1 MRRCWS
7 ATRITAR
14 CARAARVLFAE
25 LGETLP
31 AILVCDRYGA
41 YRKLARE
48 LAGRFVLA
56 TCWVHARR
64 DFFGAEQRHPE
75 LALIRTL
82 IAEHDPPLNR
92 AALSRVVCERLDWRK
107 PDGGLKDMSAR
118 VALLRMHREG
128 VIALPPA
135 RKRPGPRKPI
145 APSPETDPPS
155 LFEPPTSLEAVRPLC
170 IESVASRT
178 EGRLWN
184 AFVARYHYLGHHPLP
199 GAQMRYFV
207 RANNGE
213 ALAVLGFGAAAWKTA
228 PRDEFIGWSP
238 AVRQRNLALV
248 VNNARFLILPWI
260 RIDNLASHLL
270 AQLQRRLPHDWER
283 RYALRPVLLETFCES
298 ARFLGTCYQS
308 ANWLC
313 VGHTQ
318 GRGKLD
324 VHRQSSVPVKS
335 VWLKPLHKNWRQIL
349 CR

>member
-1 MRRCWS
+1 M
-7 ATRITAR
+7 
-14 CARAARVLFAE
+14 
-25 LGETLP
+25 
-31 AILVCDRYGA
+31 
-41 YRKLARE
+41 
-48 LAGRFVLA
+48 
-56 TCWVHARR
+56 
-64 DFFGAEQRHPE
+64 
-75 LALIRTL
+75 
-82 IAEHDPPLNR
+82 
-92 AALSRVVCERLDWRK
+92 CERLDWRK

-170 IESVASRT
+170 IEPVASRA

-207 RANNGE
+207 RATNGE

-324 VHRQSSVPVKS
+324 VHRQSSLPVKS
-335 VWLKPLHKNWRQIL
+335 VWLKPLQKNWRTTL

>member
-1 MRRCWS
+1 MIC
-7 ATRITAR
+7 
-14 CARAARVLFAE
+14 
-25 LGETLP
+25 
-31 AILVCDRYGA
+31 
-41 YRKLARE
+41 
-48 LAGRFVLA
+48 
-56 TCWVHARR
+56 
-64 DFFGAEQRHPE
+64 
-75 LALIRTL
+75 
-82 IAEHDPPLNR
+82 
-92 AALSRVVCERLDWRK
+92 
-107 PDGGLKDMSAR
+107 AR

-155 LFEPPTSLEAVRPLC
+155 LFEPLTSLEAVRPLC
-170 IESVASRT
+170 IEPVASRA

-207 RANNGE
+207 RATNAE
-213 ALAVLGFGAAAWKTA
+213 PLAVLGFGAAAWKTA

-260 RIDNLASHLL
+260 RIRNLASHLL

-283 RYALRPVLLETFCES
+283 RYAVRPVLLETFCES

-324 VHRQSSVPVKS
+324 VHRQSSLPVKS

>member
-1 MRRCWS
+1 MTNARRY
-7 ATRITAR
+7 
-14 CARAARVLFAE
+14 CARVFSDA
-25 LGETLP
+25 
-31 AILVCDRYGA
+31 
-41 YRKLARE
+41 
-48 LAGRFVLA
+48 
-56 TCWVHARR
+56 
-64 DFFGAEQRHPE
+64 E

-92 AALSRVVCERLDWRK
+92 AALSRVVCERLHWRK

-128 VIALPPA
+128 VLTLPPA

-145 APSPETDPPS
+145 APSPQTDPPS
-155 LFEPPTSLEAVRPLC
+155 LFEPTMSLEAVRPLR
-170 IESVASRT
+170 IEPIASSA

-207 RANNGE
+207 RATNGE
-213 ALAVLGFGAAAWKTA
+213 PLAVLGFGAAAWKTA

-260 RIDNLASHLL
+260 RIRNLASHLL

-283 RYALRPVLLETFCES
+283 RYAVRPVLLETFCETS
-298 ARFLGTCYQS
+298 RFLGTCYQS

-313 VGHTQ
+313 VGQTQ
-318 GRGKLD
+318 GPRQARRAPPICPAGEERLAKTLAQELENDPLPLGNRRPVRPRDRKLTINQGPRD
-324 VHRQSSVPVKS
+324 NRTITRAP
-335 VWLKPLHKNWRQIL
+335 PR
-349 CR
+349 

>member
-1 MRRCWS
+1 M
-7 ATRITAR
+7 T
-14 CARAARVLFAE
+14 
-25 LGETLP
+25 
-31 AILVCDRYGA
+31 
-41 YRKLARE
+41 
-48 LAGRFVLA
+48 
-56 TCWVHARR
+56 HARR
-64 DFFGAEQRHPE
+64 YCARTFSDAE

-82 IAEHDPPLNR
+82 IAKHDPPLNR

-128 VIALPPA
+128 VITLPPA
-135 RKRPGPRKPI
+135 RKRPGPRQPI
-145 APSPETDPPS
+145 APSPQTDPPA
-155 LFEPPTSLEAVRPLC
+155 LFEPPTSLEAVRPLR
-170 IESVASRT
+170 IEPVVNRA
-178 EGRLWN
+178 EGWLWN
-184 AFVARYHYLGHHPLP
+184 AYIARYHYLGHHPLP

-207 RANNGE
+207 RATSGE
-213 ALAVLGFGAAAWKTA
+213 PLAVLGFGAAAWKTA
-228 PRDEFIGWSP
+228 PRDAFIGWSP
-238 AVRQRNLALV
+238 AQRQRNLALV

-260 RIDNLASHLL
+260 RIHNLASHLL

-283 RYALRPVLLETFCES
+283 RYALRPVLLETFCER

-324 VHRQSSVPVKS
+324 VHRQSTLPVKT
-335 VWLKPLHKNWRQIL
+335 VWLKPLQKNWRHIL

>member
-1 MRRCWS
+1 MATGCEQGVIAGGGVGAS
-7 ATRITAR
+7 AVDAPAKESGCAR
-14 CARAARVLFAE
+14 CVALQQQLEAQRWELVRERCAARSFRSLHERACARERAKHEEVKALRADISRAAALRKEV
-25 LGETLP
+25 ETL
-31 AILVCDRYGA
+31 
-41 YRKLARE
+41 KAR
-48 LAGRFVLA
+48 L
-56 TCWVHARR
+56 
-64 DFFGAEQRHPE
+64 
-75 LALIRTL
+75 
-82 IAEHDPPLNR
+82 
-92 AALSRVVCERLDWRK
+92 AALSGAERSS
-107 PDGGLKDMSAR
+107 PDR
-118 VALLRMHREG
+118 LRMKHR
-128 VIALPPA
+128 AL
-135 RKRPGPRKPI
+135 R
-145 APSPETDPPS
+145 
-155 LFEPPTSLEAVRPLC
+155 
-170 IESVASRT
+170 SR
-178 EGRLWN
+178 
-184 AFVARYHYLGHHPLP
+184 VP

-213 ALAVLGFGAAAWKTA
+213 PLAVLGFGAAAWKTA

-260 RIDNLASHLL
+260 RIGNLASHLL

>member
-1 MRRCWS
+1 
-7 ATRITAR
+7 
-14 CARAARVLFAE
+14 
-25 LGETLP
+25 
-31 AILVCDRYGA
+31 
-41 YRKLARE
+41 
-48 LAGRFVLA
+48 
-56 TCWVHARR
+56 
-64 DFFGAEQRHPE
+64 
-75 LALIRTL
+75 
-82 IAEHDPPLNR
+82 
-92 AALSRVVCERLDWRK
+92 
-107 PDGGLKDMSAR
+107 MSAR

-170 IESVASRT
+170 IEPVASRA

-207 RANNGE
+207 RATNAE
-213 ALAVLGFGAAAWKTA
+213 PLAVLGFGAAAWKTA

-260 RIDNLASHLL
+260 RIGNLASHLL

-324 VHRQSSVPVKS
+324 VHRQSSRAREERLAQAPAQELETNPLPVGPRAG
-335 VWLKPLHKNWRQIL
+335 PLPGTTTSTKQRHHATSERL
-349 CR
+349 RPRTGTRR

>member
-1 MRRCWS
+1 MTDVPRY
-7 ATRITAR
+7 
-14 CARAARVLFAE
+14 CAREFSDA
-25 LGETLP
+25 
-31 AILVCDRYGA
+31 
-41 YRKLARE
+41 
-48 LAGRFVLA
+48 
-56 TCWVHARR
+56 
-64 DFFGAEQRHPE
+64 E

-82 IAEHDPPLNR
+82 IAETDPPLNR
-92 AALSRVVCERLDWRK
+92 AALSRVVCERLHWRK

-128 VIALPPA
+128 VITLPPA

-145 APSPETDPPS
+145 APSPETGPPL

-170 IESVASRT
+170 IEPVTSRS

-184 AFVARYHYLGHHPLP
+184 AFVDRYHYLGHHPLP

-207 RANNGE
+207 RATNAE
-213 ALAVLGFGAAAWKTA
+213 PLAVLGFAAAAWKTA
-228 PRDEFIGWSP
+228 PRDAFIGWSP
-238 AVRQRNLALV
+238 AQRQRNLALV

-260 RIDNLASHLL
+260 RIPNLASHLL
-270 AQLQRRLPHDWER
+270 AQLQRRLPHDWEH
-283 RYALRPVLLETFCES
+283 RYALRPVLLETFCETP
-298 ARFLGTCYQS
+298 RFLGTCYQS

-313 VGHTQ
+313 VGYTQ

-335 VWLKPLHKNWRQIL
+335 VWLKPLLNSWRQIL

>member
-1 MRRCWS
+1 MTNARRY
-7 ATRITAR
+7 
-14 CARAARVLFAE
+14 CARVFSDA
-25 LGETLP
+25 
-31 AILVCDRYGA
+31 
-41 YRKLARE
+41 
-48 LAGRFVLA
+48 
-56 TCWVHARR
+56 
-64 DFFGAEQRHPE
+64 E

-82 IAEHDPPLNR
+82 IAEHDPALNR
-92 AALSRVVCERLDWRK
+92 AALSRVVCERLEWRK

-145 APSPETDPPS
+145 ALSPETDPPL

-170 IESVASRT
+170 IEPIASRA

-207 RANNGE
+207 RAPNGE
-213 ALAVLGFGAAAWKTA
+213 PLAVLGFGAAAWKTA

-260 RIDNLASHLL
+260 RIRNLASHLL
-270 AQLQRRLPHDWER
+270 AHLQRRLPHDWER
-283 RYALRPVLLETFCES
+283 RYALRPVLLETFCETS
-298 ARFLGTCYQS
+298 RFLGTSYQS

-313 VGHTQ
+313 VGETQ

-324 VHRQSSVPVKS
+324 VHRQSALPVKS
-335 VWLKPLHKNWRQIL
+335 VWLKPLQKNWRTIL
-349 CR
+349 CRQATADRFVPDTASSR